1 MIRAELKDKVAKE
14 LGITA
19 RKADRIILS
28 VVGAI
33 HKGIK
38 RDGKVVIKHFGCF
51 RMKDMKPF
59 KYHKPGT
66 GEYGMTEPH
75 KKISFKAGKGL
86 AELVN
91 GL

>member
-28 VVGAI
+28 MVGAI

-51 RMKDMKPF
+51 RMKEMKPF
-59 KYHKPGT
+59 KYSTPSLKHGST
-66 GEYGMTEPH
+66 GPY

-91 GL
+91 HV